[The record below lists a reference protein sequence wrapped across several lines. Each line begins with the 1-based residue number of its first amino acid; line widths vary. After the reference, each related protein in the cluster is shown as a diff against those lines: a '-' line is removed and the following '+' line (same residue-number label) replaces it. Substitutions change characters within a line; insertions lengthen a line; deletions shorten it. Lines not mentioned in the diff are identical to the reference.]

1 MSGAVNVGRNVPGA
15 MADGSAPGGE
25 VLLEARG
32 LDAGYGS
39 LAAVRNL
46 DLEIRSGEIVALLG
60 ANGAGKTTTLLT
72 LSGEL
77 APLKGEVRWLGSS
90 AETSLHRRARE
101 GLALVTEEKSVFMGL
116 TARENLRLGQGDPER
131 GIQVFPE
138 LAEHLDRRA
147 GLLSGGQQ
155 QMLTLARALAAE
167 PKVLLADEL
176 SLGLA
181 PIIVQ
186 RLLAAVKEAA
196 RQGVGVLLV
205 EQHVRQ
211 ALAVADRVYV
221 LQLGRCVFHGDAV
234 TAAAQIDQIEKAYL
248 EGVVTEA
255 S

>member
-1 MSGAVNVGRNVPGA
+1 MNGAVDVSRDGQAA
-15 MADGSAPGGE
+15 MPDGPLGTGE

-46 DLEIRSGEIVALLG
+46 NLEVRSGEVVALLG

-77 APLKGEVRWLGSS
+77 DPLKGEVRWLGSPAS
-90 AETSLHRRARE
+90 TSLYRRARE

-131 GIQVFPE
+131 GVALFPE
-138 LAEHLDRRA
+138 LTEHLDRRA

-155 QMLTLARALAAE
+155 QMLTLARALAGE

-186 RLLAAVKEAA
+186 RLLAAVKDAA
-196 RQGVGVLLV
+196 QRQGVGVLLV

-221 LQLGRCVFHGDAV
+221 LQRGRCVFEGDAV
-234 TAAAQIDQIEKAYL
+234 TAAVQIGEIEKAYL
-248 EGVVTEA
+248 EGVATEV
-255 S
+255 